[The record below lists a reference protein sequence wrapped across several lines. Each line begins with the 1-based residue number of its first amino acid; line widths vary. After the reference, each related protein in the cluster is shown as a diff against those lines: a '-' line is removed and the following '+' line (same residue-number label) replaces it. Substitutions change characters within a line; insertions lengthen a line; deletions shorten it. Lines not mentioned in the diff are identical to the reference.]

1 MSEKLKLRVAPFVVI
16 LVGCVI
22 MALGMNLFLIPYKLA
37 PGGVSGL
44 ATVLHHVSDGRL
56 PVGMLMLA
64 MNIPLFLLGW
74 KSKGHGF
81 MLRSLFG
88 TIVLSLV
95 IDLTAPYI
103 DRMVNVWFVSLDV
116 SMATPDYLLNALA
129 GGLIMG
135 IGLAF
140 VLKEDATTGG
150 TDMAAAI
157 LKKFVP
163 GLSIGTFL
171 LILDVLVVLFAT
183 IAFRSIKLGLYAT
196 VSLYIASKTI
206 DAFLEGLNFAK
217 TLMIISDRAQ
227 EIAVRIMNEI
237 DRGVTGLKG
246 VGMYSG
252 KEKTVLLC
260 VVKREE
266 IAQVKQV
273 VREFDPQAFVLLS
286 DAREVLGEGFVP
298 MEPHNQ

>member
-1 MSEKLKLRVAPFVVI
+1 MRARLKHRIVPYVGI
-16 LVGCVI
+16 LIGCVI

-44 ATVLHHVSDGRL
+44 ATVLHHVSQGRL
-56 PVGMLMLA
+56 PVGLLMLA

-95 IDLTAPYI
+95 IDLTAPSI
-103 DRMVNVWFVSLDV
+103 DRLVNVWFVSMDV
-116 SMATPDYLLNALA
+116 TMATPDLLLNALA

-157 LKKFVP
+157 LRKFIP

-171 LILDVLVVLFAT
+171 LFLDVVVVLFAT
-183 IAFRSIKLGLYAT
+183 VAFRSIKLGLYAT
-196 VSLYIASKTI
+196 VSLYVASKTI
-206 DAFLEGLNFAK
+206 DAFLEGINFAK
-217 TLMIISDRAQ
+217 TLMIISDKA
-227 EIAVRIMNEI
+227 EMIAERLMHEI

-252 KEKTVLLC
+252 KAKTVLMC

-266 IAQVKQV
+266 IPQVKHIVQ
-273 VREFDPQAFVLLS
+273 ECDPQAFVLLS
-286 DAREVLGEGFVP
+286 DAREVLGEGFIP
-298 MEPHNQ
+298 IEPHK